1 VTHKQKMTQDYIRAI
16 LEQLFTENGKRL
28 SQAEK
33 MMDVI
38 QSLSD
43 LTAEL
48 EKRVAK
54 LEETK

>member
-1 VTHKQKMTQDYIRAI
+1 MTQDYIRAI